1 MTVSSV
7 LVVGGDPA
15 GSAVARA
22 LAARGIEVC
31 LVERSAV
38 VPADQ
43 LRSPGVEVR
52 TGVRLVGLV
61 DVDAHVEAELSD
73 GAVENYDAVLLF
85 DPESRAVFATASPRV
100 VEIAGEADPATVVER
115 VIGG

>member
-22 LAARGIEVC
+22 LAARGVEVC
-31 LVERSAV
+31 LVGRSAD

-52 TGVRLVGLV
+52 IGVRLVGLV

-73 GAVENYDAVLLF
+73 GVVENHDVVLLS
-85 DPESRAVFATASPRV
+85 DPESRAVFASASPRV
-100 VEIAGEADPATVVER
+100 VEVAGEADVAALVER
-115 VIGG
+115 VISG